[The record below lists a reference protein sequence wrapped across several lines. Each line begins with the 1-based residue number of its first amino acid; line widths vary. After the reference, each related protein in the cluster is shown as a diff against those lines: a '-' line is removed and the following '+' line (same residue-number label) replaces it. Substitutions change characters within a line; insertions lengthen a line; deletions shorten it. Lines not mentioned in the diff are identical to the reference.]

1 MENIYKN
8 RNYDISGLSFS
19 HKGII
24 PKMTRSEHMEE
35 QILIVDLYF
44 SEKALYIVIF
54 LVSFKPLNIQ
64 HIKSN
69 LFFLPVVIQSPV
81 ADGNLGSGLSWLMK
95 QQYFIL

>member
-1 MENIYKN
+1 
-8 RNYDISGLSFS
+8 
-19 HKGII
+19 
-24 PKMTRSEHMEE
+24 MEE

-95 QQYFIL
+95 QQYFILWKIISSNFQIFLKDLIHPREN